1 MIVLNAVVSFAAW
14 AATGG
19 GWCIATD
26 ELGQTVWIIEEMI
39 LQYGHGLRPWQWIT
53 SNFLHGDILHLL
65 GNMFCLWGFGLVTE
79 GKVGWWRFLTI
90 YFGIGVAQCAFEQTL
105 MLGASPGGSLGASSI
120 IYGLLAMSM
129 VWAPQ
134 NDMNCVFLFF
144 FRPIVFDASL
154 YAIATVALLIQ
165 IGTGW
170 LVGLA
175 ITSQALHLMGAAAG
189 FSVGIFM
196 LKKDMVDC
204 EGWDLFSV
212 WSGGKTTDLFEED
225 DAAAA
230 LLRESHDKL
239 MTGASNSP
247 SVQSAPDEPFPGSE
261 RWTAPDLQPTIELDS
276 AELTALRS
284 AVAVAD
290 PARAFT
296 LFEQLADDPLNWP
309 LPEKELVQTITLFH
323 KQGLWNESIP
333 AMATYLANFSERDT
347 KVRLKLAHVL
357 MDAARRPRQ
366 ALAVLEK
373 LNAPLLSEK
382 ESGMLQKLI
391 DRAQEAMAD
400 AASEPPTEDW

>member
-1 MIVLNAVVSFAAW
+1 
-14 AATGG
+14 
-19 GWCIATD
+19 
-26 ELGQTVWIIEEMI
+26 
-39 LQYGHGLRPWQWIT
+39 
-53 SNFLHGDILHLL
+53 
-65 GNMFCLWGFGLVTE
+65 
-79 GKVGWWRFLTI
+79 
-90 YFGIGVAQCAFEQTL
+90 
-105 MLGASPGGSLGASSI
+105 MLGASTGGSLGASSI
-120 IYGLLAMSM
+120 IYGLLAISM

-134 NDMNCVFLFF
+134 NDMNCVVLFF

-212 WSGGKTTDLFEED
+212 WSGGKATDLLEED

-247 SVQSAPDEPFPGSE
+247 AGQSAPDEPFPGSE
-261 RWTAPDLQPTIELDS
+261 TWTAPDLQPTIELDS

-296 LFEQLADDPLNWP
+296 LFEQLAADPLNWP

-357 MDAARRPRQ
+357 IDAARRPRQ
-366 ALAVLEK
+366 ALAVLAK

-382 ESGMLQKLI
+382 ESGMLQKLT
-391 DRAQEAMAD
+391 DRAQKAMAD
-400 AASEPPTEDW
+400 AASEPPVEDW